1 MEDYM
6 GILTYN
12 DRAFLMD
19 GKEYTIISG
28 AMHYFRIPREYWL
41 DRLTKLKECGF
52 NTVET
57 YTCWN
62 LHEKHEGQF
71 DFDGMLDIAEYVRL
85 AESLGLNVI
94 LRPGPYICSEWEFG
108 GLPAWLLSYKGMN
121 IRCNDELFISKV
133 RSYYHKLFE
142 QLKGHFST
150 EGGGI
155 IMVQI
160 ENEYGSYGNDKEYL
174 RAIEDI
180 YRECGVDVT
189 LFTSDGACWW
199 MLGGGTL
206 PDHLCVAN
214 FGSHPVENFAML
226 EKFRPNQPHMCGEY
240 WCGWFDHWYD
250 GHHTREADELA
261 GLFRDMIDSGAS
273 LNFYMFHGGTNFG
286 FMNGANDYGVFEPTI
301 TSYDYNALLSEAGDM
316 TPAFHAVRKI
326 IEDKYGALP
335 PLTVENSKKA
345 AYGKVKL
352 TEKAFILDAAP
363 KMVDRIHRAAP
374 QFQEDIGQS
383 FGYTLY
389 STVIKGPREEL
400 ELGYDCLHD
409 RAVFYMDGK
418 YAGTIER
425 SRREDKIK
433 MPFLGVNDE
442 IKLDILVE
450 NMGRVNYGPHMGD
463 NKGITGVRFG
473 QQLHFG
479 WDMFPLEMDDFT
491 KVPFEK
497 ADGGVE
503 AASFIRGELVIEDE
517 PADTFIRLDGFHHG
531 FVVVNGFNLGR
542 YYNDAGPQKTL
553 YCPAPMLKKGKNE
566 VIVFEMDSSDRNEIE
581 FTDTPDLG

>member
-273 LNFYMFHGGTNFG
+273 LNFYMFHRR
-286 FMNGANDYGVFEPTI
+286 
-301 TSYDYNALLSEAGDM
+301 
-316 TPAFHAVRKI
+316 H
-326 IEDKYGALP
+326 
-335 PLTVENSKKA
+335 
-345 AYGKVKL
+345 KL
-352 TEKAFILDAAP
+352 
-363 KMVDRIHRAAP
+363 RIH
-374 QFQEDIGQS
+374 E
-383 FGYTLY
+383 
-389 STVIKGPREEL
+389 
-400 ELGYDCLHD
+400 
-409 RAVFYMDGK
+409 
-418 YAGTIER
+418 
-425 SRREDKIK
+425 RRE
-433 MPFLGVNDE
+433 
-442 IKLDILVE
+442 
-450 NMGRVNYGPHMGD
+450 
-463 NKGITGVRFG
+463 
-473 QQLHFG
+473 
-479 WDMFPLEMDDFT
+479 
-491 KVPFEK
+491 
-497 ADGGVE
+497 
-503 AASFIRGELVIEDE
+503 
-517 PADTFIRLDGFHHG
+517 RL
-531 FVVVNGFNLGR
+531 R
-542 YYNDAGPQKTL
+542 R
-553 YCPAPMLKKGKNE
+553 
-566 VIVFEMDSSDRNEIE
+566 I
-581 FTDTPDLG
+581 